1 MRKTD
6 VDTSMKSRILL
17 ADWLRQPHR
26 TTGKTARELAD
37 EATKDLG
44 YKYNFR
50 QITYLCKELDI
61 EWEKPRKAHAHAD
74 ERQDILALTQRIN
87 ELEKQLG
94 EINTTVKILKS
105 FYINTSKEPK
115 ISKKQLELNLVGH

>member
-6 VDTSMKSRILL
+6 VNTSLKARILL

-44 YKYNFR
+44 FKYNFR

-61 EWEKPRKAHAHAD
+61 EWEKPGKAHSG
-74 ERQDILALTQRIN
+74 ERQDIIALTKRID
-87 ELEKQLG
+87 ELEKQLR
-94 EINTTVKILKS
+94 EIDTTVKILKG

-115 ISKKQLELNLVGH
+115 SNKKQLELNLGGH